1 MTISIKCRTM
11 NYRTVTSMS
20 CLLLIAGCASNQ
32 APPEL
37 EKQKQTLNEMENS
50 PVISQYAPIE
60 RDEYSKLVSKTE
72 EAWQKNKD
80 DLYKHNLYLAERQ
93 ADITR
98 GTADT
103 KNYQEKI
110 RESAQQHQVMLQ
122 QSQEDRL
129 SSAKNRASS
138 AEDKIKRLAQELE
151 NAKTKKTDRGMVL
164 TLSSILFESGT
175 AEIKPGSE
183 RTLEKLATYLKEYP
197 ELKVV
202 IEGFTDSVGAASY
215 NKQLSENRARS
226 VMQALNEN
234 GVDESRVSAVGR
246 GESYPVTDNTT
257 PAGRQQNRRVELI
270 INEESEAS

>member
-1 MTISIKCRTM
+1 
-11 NYRTVTSMS
+11 MS

-60 RDEYSKLVSKTE
+60 RDEYSKLVAKTE
-72 EAWQKNKD
+72 EAWQKHKD
-80 DLYKHNLYLAERQ
+80 ELYKHNLYLAERQ

-98 GTADT
+98 GTADA

-110 RESAQQHQVMLQ
+110 RESAQQRQAMLQ
-122 QSQEDRL
+122 QSQQDQL
-129 SSAKNRASS
+129 SSAKNRALS
-138 AEDKIKRLAQELE
+138 AEDKINQLAQELE
-151 NAKTKKTDRGMVL
+151 NAKTKKTDRGTVL

-202 IEGFTDSVGAASY
+202 IEGFTDSVGPAEF

-226 VMQALNEN
+226 VMQALSEN

-270 INEESEAS
+270 INEKSAAS